1 MWLPPAFPR
10 SDLRALK
17 YILYFLSFAGLFALS
32 PEGRTSKIYNL
43 FYNGYFI
50 SVMSCVGLVTVLTA
64 FDLYDHLNDVDVL
77 ADHGVIFTALVL
89 IMIKQITVVR
99 NGRRIEYWVGVVQRR
114 FREGGDPE
122 RARLAKNDKETFF
135 YIKMF
140 SYFWFLITVSYLLP
154 LYFEEPDE
162 FHLPTVSSRLFG
174 VDTVAEYALVYT
186 WNTVALSLAV
196 LGVFAI
202 DLFIVGMYVE
212 AASRLESIGDAFEK
226 IADLENEQFGNE
238 DTPERVDDF
247 STRTTNFSSIRR
259 RVAKSVAE
267 HNEIIKFIEELND
280 VFYWTLLFQSVFVG
294 VIVAGCGFYG
304 FVSFLHGNTSSFF
317 RSMMYISGA
326 ICETWL
332 CCTFGDRIKCSS
344 ANVATAMWNSHWYTL
359 AVEDQRSVL
368 LIMQAS
374 KNPLHMAAGKLFR
387 MDLERLGFVLSSA
400 YSYFTVLRNI
410 YK

>member
-304 FVSFLHGNTSSFF
+304 FVS
-317 RSMMYISGA
+317 
-326 ICETWL
+326 
-332 CCTFGDRIKCSS
+332 

>member
-1 MWLPPAFPR
+1 MTR
-10 SDLRALK
+10 
-17 YILYFLSFAGLFALS
+17 LS
-32 PEGRTSKIYNL
+32 EGRWSKHQQL
-43 FYNGYFI
+43 RHSDFYEFCYCLVPSGSLNKQKDYGNGENGTCLANRRHCTRWCNERNIVDI
-50 SVMSCVGLVTVLTA
+50 STA
-64 FDLYDHLNDVDVL
+64 SSY
-77 ADHGVIFTALVL
+77 
-89 IMIKQITVVR
+89 IMTI
-99 NGRRIEYWVGVVQRR
+99 
-114 FREGGDPE
+114 GG
-122 RARLAKNDKETFF
+122 KF
-135 YIKMF
+135 
-140 SYFWFLITVSYLLP
+140 
-154 LYFEEPDE
+154 EPDE

-267 HNEIIKFIEELND
+267 HNEIIKFVILFFNPCIAGSRDYFSVILRFIEELND